1 MATVIDELITVLSFR
16 GDAEGIKNT
25 RTQLRSMSDDISTAA
40 RGLGILGGAIT
51 AVGVGAL
58 TQFVPF
64 EDRLATIKG
73 LVGVTNEELA
83 DMTPRLHE
91 IGAATGVGPQA
102 LADALFFITS
112 NGLRAAGA
120 METVER
126 SAIAQAVG
134 LGDAETSARL
144 ATSAINAYGEE
155 NLSATMAFDD
165 LTAAVRLGNLQTDAM
180 AGSMGRLIPIA
191 SGMGVEF
198 GEAAG
203 LLAALSRTGTEAD
216 QGVTQLTQVLVSL
229 LNPSAEADDALE
241 AVGLSASQ
249 LRRHIADEGLLNT
262 LILLRNTFGDNEDAM
277 TAVFGNVRALRGVF
291 DLLGPNLSVTQSI
304 MADMA
309 DTAGELDGAF
319 QRSETS
325 GRNIRRTMSDL
336 QSGAIALGDALAPII
351 DMFLGPLSAGIRRFT
366 ELLESDNTA
375 VRIVAQSVFVLGFG
389 LIALSATLFGVAGAM
404 RIFAFSIA
412 PVTALVNFLQAS
424 LILLRIQLLAMAI
437 ASHAATAATWL
448 LNIALYANPIGLIIL
463 AVIALIAAVIGV
475 AYVIWRFRDAI
486 IDGLGYAWNWVK
498 DNWPLLLAYHIRP
511 VRPRGVRH
519 HPVQGP
525 DYRDHPRSDRQGQ
538 RPVARRLWRLLWRA
552 WQCGRESSVECL
564 ASKRAGLCRGQQER
578 HGLPSSTAGRPSSPP
593 ACCSGWRWG
602 QLP

>member
-1 MATVIDELITVLSFR
+1 MATVIDELITILSFR

-336 QSGAIALGDALAPII
+336 QSGAIALGDALAPIV
-351 DMFLGPLSAGIRRFT
+351 DMFLGPLSVGH
-366 ELLESDNTA
+366 SA
-375 VRIVAQSVFVLGFG
+375 VYR
-389 LIALSATLFGVAGAM
+389 VAG
-404 RIFAFSIA
+404 
-412 PVTALVNFLQAS
+412 V
-424 LILLRIQLLAMAI
+424 
-437 ASHAATAATWL
+437 
-448 LNIALYANPIGLIIL
+448 
-463 AVIALIAAVIGV
+463 
-475 AYVIWRFRDAI
+475 
-486 IDGLGYAWNWVK
+486 
-498 DNWPLLLAYHIRP
+498 
-511 VRPRGVRH
+511 
-519 HPVQGP
+519 
-525 DYRDHPRSDRQGQ
+525 
-538 RPVARRLWRLLWRA
+538 
-552 WQCGRESSVECL
+552 
-564 ASKRAGLCRGQQER
+564 
-578 HGLPSSTAGRPSSPP
+578 
-593 ACCSGWRWG
+593 
-602 QLP
+602 